1 MSKVSATMTFQFD
14 TDLRSSLA
22 ANLAGFET
30 RQLDDDQL
38 RRAAV
43 AIVIVPDTAGASI
56 LLTLRPASI
65 NRHSGQYALPGGRLD
80 ENETIIEAA
89 LRELHEEMS
98 ITLTNSDVLGRLDDY
113 PTRSGFRIS
122 PVVMWGSGVTD
133 ITPDPSEV
141 AEVHHLPLDQLNSP
155 DIPTLS
161 LPNNDGRQVLS
172 MWLPVLGHDMFAPTA
187 AIIYQFREVA
197 LNARHTRVAH
207 YDQPQ
212 FAWK

>member
-1 MSKVSATMTFQFD
+1 MTFQFN
-14 TDLRSSLA
+14 TDLRSNLA
-22 ANLAGFET
+22 ANLAGFES
-30 RQLDDDQL
+30 RNLDDVEL

-43 AIVIVPDTAGASI
+43 AIVVVEDPQNNTASV

-80 ENETIIEAA
+80 EGETVIEAA

-98 ITLTNSDVLGRLDDY
+98 ITLTDGNVLGRLDDY

-122 PVVMWGSGVTD
+122 PVVMWGNGVTD

-155 DIPTLS
+155 DIPSLS
-161 LPNNDGRQVLS
+161 PPNNDGRQVLS

-197 LNARHTRVAH
+197 LNARPTRVAH

>member
-1 MSKVSATMTFQFD
+1 MTFQFN
-14 TDLRSSLA
+14 TDLRSNLQ
-22 ANLAGFET
+22 ANLAGFESLT
-30 RQLDDDQL
+30 LADDQL

-43 AIVIVPDTAGASI
+43 AIVVVEDPQANTASV
-56 LLTLRPASI
+56 LLTLRPARI

-80 ENETIIEAA
+80 EGETVIAAA
-89 LRELHEEMS
+89 LRELQEEMS
-98 ITLTNSDVLGRLDDY
+98 ITLTASDVLGRLDDY

-122 PVVMWGSGVTD
+122 PVVMWGGSVTD

-161 LPNNDGRQVLS
+161 QPNNDGRQVLS

-197 LNARHTRVAH
+197 LNARPTRVAH

>member
-1 MSKVSATMTFQFD
+1 MTFQFND
-14 TDLRSSLA
+14 QLRSKVSDNLKGFSPDLLA
-22 ANLAGFET
+22 
-30 RQLDDDQL
+30 DDQL

-43 AIVIVPDTAGASI
+43 AIVIVENANGPSV
-56 LLTLRPASI
+56 LLTLRPATI

-80 ENETIIEAA
+80 EGETVTEAA
-89 LRELHEEMS
+89 LRELSEEMRIS
-98 ITLTNSDVLGRLDDY
+98 LSPADVLGQLDDY

-122 PVVMWGSGVTD
+122 PIVMWAAG
-133 ITPDPSEV
+133 ITGIDPDPAEV

-155 DIPTLS
+155 DIPNLS
-161 LPNNDGRQVLS
+161 PPNEEGRQVLS
-172 MWLPVLGHDMFAPTA
+172 MWLPILGHDMYAPTA

-197 LNARHTRVAH
+197 LNGRPTRVAH

>member
-1 MSKVSATMTFQFD
+1 MSFQF
-14 TDLRSSLA
+14 
-22 ANLAGFET
+22 N
-30 RQLDDDQL
+30 DQL
-38 RRAAV
+38 RAQVTGNVAGFRAKTLDGDDLRHAAV
-43 AIVIVPDTAGASI
+43 AIVITDGDVGPGV

-80 ENETIIEAA
+80 EGETVTAAA
-89 LRELHEEMS
+89 LRELREELN
-98 ITLTNSDVLGRLDDY
+98 ITLDEDHVLGRLDDY

-122 PVVMWGSGVTD
+122 PVVMWGKD
-133 ITPDPSEV
+133 IADISPDPSEV
-141 AEVHHLPLDQLNSP
+141 AEVFHLPLDQLNGD

-161 LPNNDGRQVLS
+161 PPNAEGRQVLS

-187 AIIYQFREVA
+187 AMLYQFREVA
-197 LNARHTRVAH
+197 LNGRATRVAH